1 MSTSDRERET
11 IEQWAAG
18 QSRPLTLELATADH
32 PRMEPLRTFCQ
43 TMAEAC
49 SAVQVREVA
58 AGEELPAL
66 RLRQG
71 ALLYRS
77 VPSGSELEPFLD
89 ALAGDDHGS
98 GAVHGPFRT
107 ATLQIYVAAACPH
120 CPAAV
125 RAILPLIVPGGKLRL
140 EVIDS
145 EACSD
150 LAEADRIKSVPT
162 LILDRTFRWTGS
174 IRPGDLEAMLAP
186 GDRVNIEADVL
197 ERLLEGGNAGPL
209 TRMMVE
215 AEEASPALCQLLAA
229 ETLSVRLG
237 AMMVVE
243 ELLESSPE
251 LVELLVPDLQDNLAG
266 ATEPAQGDILYI
278 LGEAGPEELAAD
290 IEALVKTGLHPEVE
304 EAARDALE
312 RLAERHQ

>member
-1 MSTSDRERET
+1 MSSSDRERET

-125 RAILPLIVPGGKLRL
+125 RAILPLIAPGGKLRL

-145 EACSD
+145 ETGELVTHIRLTLHES
-150 LAEADRIKSVPT
+150 LANLRGIIPFGLAVSPDGRT
-162 LILDRTFRWTGS
+162 ILFKQVER
-174 IRPGDLEAMLAP
+174 
-186 GDRVNIEADVL
+186 L
-197 ERLLEGGNAGPL
+197 ERDL
-209 TRMMVE
+209 
-215 AEEASPALCQLLAA
+215 
-229 ETLSVRLG
+229 
-237 AMMVVE
+237 VVAVDS
-243 ELLESSPE
+243 L
-251 LVELLVPDLQDNLAG
+251 
-266 ATEPAQGDILYI
+266 
-278 LGEAGPEELAAD
+278 
-290 IEALVKTGLHPEVE
+290 
-304 EAARDALE
+304 
-312 RLAERHQ
+312 